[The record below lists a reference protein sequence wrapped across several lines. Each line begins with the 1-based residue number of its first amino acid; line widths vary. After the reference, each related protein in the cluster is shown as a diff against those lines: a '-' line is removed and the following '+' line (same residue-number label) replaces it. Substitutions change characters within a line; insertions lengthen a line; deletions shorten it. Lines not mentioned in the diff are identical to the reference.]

1 MINADEVQAIAR
13 ADVLPHVSDAHAGRV
28 DRALIR
34 ALGDSGLLGR
44 LFPASMGGT
53 GPEEVSATTL
63 CAVREGLAR
72 DSMRISL
79 AAALQV
85 VGSFMLV
92 RAGDDALRAQWLPG
106 VIRGTSVVGLAVT
119 ESAAA
124 GSDPAGMTVS
134 AARDSDG
141 WCIQGAKTWIM
152 NAPDAD
158 FYTVFARSSQ
168 ETGSRGITA
177 FLVPADVPGLSGRAI
192 ESHAGD
198 AVGTLRFD
206 NVRVPDT
213 YCLGERGLA
222 FRSAMSI
229 FNLFRAA
236 VGASVVGMADTA
248 LNLSIAHARTRRAFG
263 RPIGEFQAISHQLAE
278 MATMVQAGRLL
289 VYEAAAAYDHG
300 PESAIPGLCAMA
312 KLFAT
317 EAGQRVCDAA
327 VQIHG
332 AVALERGHILEQMYR
347 DVRATRVYEGT
358 TEIQR
363 EIIARSLLRAGHA
376 DHLVR
381 SAVPTSLG
389 PAPAAT
395 SIRLPTFGLV

>member
-1 MINADEVQAIAR
+1 VISADEVQEIGR
-13 ADVLPHVSDAHAGRV
+13 AEVFPHMSDSPVGRV

-53 GPEEVSATTL
+53 GPEQISATTL
-63 CAVREGLAR
+63 CAIREGLAR
-72 DSMRISL
+72 ESMRVSL
-79 AAALQV
+79 SAALQV

-92 RAGDDALRAQWLPG
+92 QAGDDALRARWLPG

-119 ESAAA
+119 EPMA

-141 WCIQGAKTWIM
+141 WHLQGEKTWIM
-152 NAPDAD
+152 NAPNAD

-168 ETGSRGITA
+168 ETGQRGITA
-177 FLVPADVPGLSGRAI
+177 FLVPGDTPGLSGHAI
-192 ESHAGD
+192 DSLAGD
-198 AVGTLRFD
+198 VVGTLCFD
-206 NVRVPDT
+206 DVQVSDT
-213 YCLGERGLA
+213 HRLSECGQA

-229 FNLFRAA
+229 FNLFRVA
-236 VGASVVGMADTA
+236 VGASVIGMADTA
-248 LNLSIAHARTRRAFG
+248 LNLSIAHAGARRAFG
-263 RPIGEFQAISHQLAE
+263 RPIGEFQAVSHQLAE

-289 VYEAAAAYDHG
+289 VYDAAAAYDHG
-300 PESAIPGLCAMA
+300 PRSAIPGLCAMA
-312 KLFAT
+312 KLFAS

-332 AVALERGHILEQMYR
+332 AVALERGHVLEQMYR
-347 DVRATRVYEGT
+347 DVRATRIYEGT

-363 EIIARSLLRAGHA
+363 EIIARSLLRAGRA

-381 SAVPTSLG
+381 S
-389 PAPAAT
+389 PAPTPAGPHET
-395 SIRLPTFGLV
+395 GRLR

>member
-13 ADVLPHVSDAHAGRV
+13 ADVLPQVSDAHAGRV

-34 ALGDSGLLGR
+34 ALGDSGLLAR
-44 LFPASMGGT
+44 LFPASVGGT
-53 GPEEVSATTL
+53 GPEQVSATTL

-92 RAGDDALRAQWLPG
+92 RTGDDALRARWLPG

-119 ESAAA
+119 EPGA
-124 GSDPAGMTVS
+124 GSDPAGMEVR
-134 AARDSDG
+134 AARDPDG
-141 WCIQGAKTWIM
+141 WCIRGEKTWIM

-158 FYTVFARSSQ
+158 FYTVFARSSPQ
-168 ETGSRGITA
+168 TGSRGITA
-177 FLVPADVPGLSGRAI
+177 FLVPGDAPGLSGRAI

-206 NVRVPDT
+206 NVRVPDAHR
-213 YCLGERGLA
+213 LGELGQA

-248 LNLSIAHARTRRAFG
+248 LNLSIAHAATRRAFG

-278 MATMVQAGRLL
+278 MATMVQASRLL

-300 PESAIPGLCAMA
+300 PESAVAGLCAMA

-332 AVALERGHILEQMYR
+332 AVALERGHVLEQMYR

-363 EIIARSLLRAGHA
+363 EIIARSLLRAGRA

-381 SAVPTSLG
+381 SAVPASAG
-389 PAPAAT
+389 PERVIASP
-395 SIRLPTFGLV
+395 RLPAYGLA